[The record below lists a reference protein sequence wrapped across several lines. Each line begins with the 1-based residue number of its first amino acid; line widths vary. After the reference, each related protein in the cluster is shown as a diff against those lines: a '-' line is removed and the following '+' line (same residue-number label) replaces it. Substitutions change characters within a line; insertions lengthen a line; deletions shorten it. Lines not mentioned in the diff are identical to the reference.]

1 MNNREIYQRDP
12 DKITLLNNGVA
23 AMTDV
28 LTSEER
34 RTLRFEL
41 EHFVCEGEYK
51 RGLARILD
59 TYVSNIGQPEQPA
72 AWISGF
78 FGSGKSHLAKMLHYL
93 WIDYIFPEDGATAR
107 GLARLPEVVKDHLTE
122 ISTLGKRYGGL
133 HAASGTLGAG
143 AGDSVRL
150 SLLGIVFRS
159 VGLPEGYP
167 QSRFCMW
174 LRKNGMYDQVCAEV
188 EGPAVISARS

>member
-72 AWISGF
+72 
-78 FGSGKSHLAKMLHYL
+78 
-93 WIDYIFPEDGATAR
+93 D
-107 GLARLPEVVKDHLTE
+107 
-122 ISTLGKRYGGL
+122 
-133 HAASGTLGAG
+133 
-143 AGDSVRL
+143 
-150 SLLGIVFRS
+150 
-159 VGLPEGYP
+159 
-167 QSRFCMW
+167 
-174 LRKNGMYDQVCAEV
+174 
-188 EGPAVISARS
+188 